1 MFKMCDKCNIF
12 LFLVACLLLLEG
24 CSPCKEHD
32 KVRVVGPGYDCVG
45 TIYNSMGSSKVHSL
59 RCDNGEVYHHITN
72 YRIIK

>member
-1 MFKMCDKCNIF
+1 MKICNIF
-12 LFLVACLLLLEG
+12 LFLAACLLLFEG
-24 CSPCKEHD
+24 CNPCKEYD

-45 TIYNSMGSSKVHSL
+45 TIYNSMGSSRFKSL

>member
-1 MFKMCDKCNIF
+1 MKICNIF
-12 LFLVACLLLLEG
+12 LFLVAICLLG
-24 CSPCKEHD
+24 CSPCKEYD

-45 TIYNSMGSSKVHSL
+45 TIYDNMGSSRLTSL